1 MGDRPVASGMFG
13 MEASPVSAEAAAV
26 PYTHRGVRA
35 VQRLVEFAPATG
47 GLALWVQH
55 DDLPD
60 DEPEAA
66 RGDPHAA
73 PLLTDGHR
81 LLYRPAFEAL
91 PLPLATGWVAHAV
104 LHVALRHPQRAR
116 ALQQLLGDV
125 DPQLFNLCAD
135 AIVNSTLAH
144 LGWLALPRGAITL
157 DALLSQA
164 LGETATP
171 EVALLQW
178 DVERLYRAV
187 DDRRPG
193 GSAPVATSSGGTR
206 ERGQGRSEQTQGRLG
221 GEGDA
226 SPSTR
231 SGGSGSAEASARDDP
246 RGNAPLRERLDA
258 AREARRARLAPA
270 FEPDDADDPASTP
283 PPPAPRLDGPRAA
296 RTRMLGAGQPPD
308 LVVHPHSPDPPEA
321 EAEAAREWFERL
333 LRAHA
338 NDGEFSMLRVLLADL
353 PRSRTPWTQV
363 LRRQAARALAPQPSL
378 SWSRPTRSWLANQ
391 GRLGPGRRLPWEP
404 GRSAVRAVPSLVLV
418 VDVSGSIEPPLLR
431 QFAREVEAL
440 TRRLC
445 ATLVLVV
452 GDERVRAVQR
462 FTPGSAAATAL
473 GQIAF
478 QGGGGTDFRPLLAEA
493 VKHRPDL
500 IVVLTDLDGPV
511 GEAPRVPVIWAVPE
525 DQAPVAAALGGK
537 LVVV

>member
-1 MGDRPVASGMFG
+1 MAGLRVSD
-13 MEASPVSAEAAAV
+13 EATAV

-55 DDLPD
+55 HDLPD
-60 DEPEAA
+60 DEHEDAC
-66 RGDPHAA
+66 AA

-144 LGWLALPRGAITL
+144 LGWLALPRGAIQL

-164 LGETATP
+164 LGESATP
-171 EVALLQW
+171 EVALLHW

-193 GSAPVATSSGGTR
+193 GRAPAATSSGGTR
-206 ERGQGRSEQTQGRLG
+206 ERGRGRSEQTHGRRG

-226 SPSTR
+226 SASAS
-231 SGGSGSAEASARDDP
+231 SGDSGSAEASARDEP
-246 RGNAPLRERLDA
+246 RGTALLRERLDA

-283 PPPAPRLDGPRAA
+283 PPPASRLDGPRAA
-296 RTRMLGAGQPPD
+296 RTSMLGAGQPPD
-308 LVVHPHSPDPPEA
+308 LVVYPHSPDPPEA

-353 PRSRTPWTQV
+353 PKSRTPWTQV

-418 VDVSGSIEPPLLR
+418 VDVSGSIEPPLLQ
-431 QFAREVEAL
+431 QFPREVEAL

-445 ATLVLVV
+445 VTLVLVV

-462 FTPGSAAATAL
+462 FTPGSAAAAAL

-525 DQAPVAAALGGK
+525 DQAHVPAPFGRK
-537 LVVV
+537 LVLA

>member
-1 MGDRPVASGMFG
+1 MSDPVPAM
-13 MEASPVSAEAAAV
+13 A
-26 PYTHRGVRA
+26 YTHRGVPA

-55 DDLPD
+55 HDLPEEPGED
-60 DEPEAA
+60 DPRA
-66 RGDPHAA
+66 G

-125 DPQLFNLCAD
+125 DLPLFNLCAD

-144 LGWLALPRGAITL
+144 LGWMALPRGAIQL
-157 DALLSQA
+157 DALLSQV
-164 LGETATP
+164 LGENVPP
-171 EVALLQW
+171 ELALLQW

-193 GSAPVATSSGGTR
+193 ASPRTAASRGGAR
-206 ERGQGRSEQTQGRLG
+206 EGGRGQAEDADAWRSEG
-221 GEGDA
+221 GAETRRNEGAHDTRRSEGTTDSQP
-226 SPSTR
+226 SP
-231 SGGSGSAEASARDDP
+231 A
-246 RGNAPLRERLDA
+246 
-258 AREARRARLAPA
+258 
-270 FEPDDADDPASTP
+270 
-283 PPPAPRLDGPRAA
+283 APRLDGPRAA
-296 RTRMLGAGQPPD
+296 RMRMLGAGQPAD
-308 LVVHPHSPDPPEA
+308 LRVHPCSPDPPEA

-353 PRSRTPWTQV
+353 PRSRTPWTQA
-363 LRRQAARALAPQPSL
+363 LRRAAARALAPQPSL

-404 GRSAVRAVPSLVLV
+404 GRSAVRAVPHLVLV
-418 VDVSGSIEPPLLR
+418 VDVSGSIEPPLLQ
-431 QFAREVEAL
+431 QFAREVESL
-440 TRRLC
+440 TRRLG
-445 ATLVLVV
+445 ATLLLVI
-452 GDERVRAVQR
+452 GDERVRAVER
-462 FTPGSAAATAL
+462 FKPGGAAAAAL
-473 GQIAF
+473 GQIVF

-493 VKHRPDL
+493 MKHRPDL
-500 IVVLTDLDGPV
+500 IVVLTDLDGPA
-511 GEAPRVPVIWAVPE
+511 GEPPRVPVLWAVPGAQSE
-525 DQAPVAAALGGK
+525 RAAPFGRK
-537 LVVV
+537 LVLA

>member
-1 MGDRPVASGMFG
+1 MSDP
-13 MEASPVSAEAAAV
+13 AAV

-55 DDLPD
+55 HDLAD
-60 DEPEAA
+60 DEADDA
-66 RGDPHAA
+66 SGDPRAA

-81 LLYRPAFEAL
+81 LLYRRAFEAL

-116 ALQQLLGDV
+116 ALQQLVGDV

-144 LGWLALPRGAITL
+144 LGWMALPRGALQL

-164 LGETATP
+164 LGEGAPP

-193 GSAPVATSSGGTR
+193 GSARLSARRGGAREGSSGRSDQPDAPRG
-206 ERGQGRSEQTQGRLG
+206 GQGESGKSTADGGNGHG
-221 GEGDA
+221 GEQDKT
-226 SPSTR
+226 PDDR
-231 SGGSGSAEASARDDP
+231 SGR
-246 RGNAPLRERLDA
+246 APLRERLEA
-258 AREARRARLAPA
+258 ARQARQARLAPA
-270 FEPDDADDPASTP
+270 FDDDDADPAGQAP
-283 PPPAPRLDGPRAA
+283 QPAPRLDGPRAA
-296 RTRMLGAGQPPD
+296 RTRMLGAEQPPD

-338 NDGEFSMLRVLLADL
+338 NDGAFSMLRVLLADL

-404 GRSAVRAVPSLVLV
+404 GRSATRAVPRLVLV
-418 VDVSGSIEPPLLR
+418 VDVSGSIEPPLL
-431 QFAREVEAL
+431 QHFAREIEAL
-440 TRRLC
+440 TRRLG
-445 ATLVLVV
+445 ATLVLVI
-452 GDERVRAVQR
+452 GDERVRAVQH
-462 FTPGSAAATAL
+462 FKPGGAAAAAL

-493 VKHRPDL
+493 LQHRPDL
-500 IVVLTDLDGPV
+500 IVVLTDLDGPA

-525 DQAPVAAALGGK
+525 DQAEVAAPFGRK
-537 LVVV
+537 LVLA

>member
-1 MGDRPVASGMFG
+1 MSD
-13 MEASPVSAEAAAV
+13 EAAAV

-55 DDLPD
+55 HDLPD
-60 DEPEAA
+60 DEAEQA
-66 RGDPHAA
+66 RGDAGAA
-73 PLLTDGHR
+73 PLLTDGQR
-81 LLYRPAFEAL
+81 LMYRPAFEPL

-144 LGWLALPRGAITL
+144 LGWLTLPRGAIRL
-157 DALLSQA
+157 DALLAQV
-164 LGETATP
+164 LGETAPP

-187 DDRRPG
+187 DDRRPAGPARAAASAG
-193 GSAPVATSSGGTR
+193 GAREGG
-206 ERGQGRSEQTQGRLG
+206 RGRAGEPDSRRG
-221 GEGDA
+221 GEGDR
-226 SPSTR
+226 TD
-231 SGGSGSAEASARDDP
+231 SAAEGVS
-246 RGNAPLRERLDA
+246 LRERLEAARQARQARAAPLDTDPDADA
-258 AREARRARLAPA
+258 APA
-270 FEPDDADDPASTP
+270 
-283 PPPAPRLDGPRAA
+283 PAPRLDGPRAA
-296 RTRMLGAGQPPD
+296 RTRMLGAEQPPD

-353 PRSRTPWTQV
+353 PKSRTPWTQV

-418 VDVSGSIEPPLLR
+418 VDVSGSIEPPLLQ

-440 TRRLC
+440 TRRLG
-445 ATLVLVV
+445 ATLVLVI

-462 FTPGSAAATAL
+462 FKPGSAAASAL
-473 GQIAF
+473 AQISF
-478 QGGGGTDFRPLLAEA
+478 DGGGGTDFRPLLAEA
-493 VKHRPDL
+493 LRHRPDL
-500 IVVLTDLDGPV
+500 IVVLTDLDGPA
-511 GEAPRVPVIWAVPE
+511 GEAPHVPVLWAVPE
-525 DQAPVAAALGGK
+525 DQAGVAAPFGRK
-537 LVVV
+537 LVLA